1 MGSGSNGNFFFNKNE
16 VETEVMGSS
25 SLTVVLVIPNVF
37 IITNVIIWKS
47 PSTKMLNNFI
57 M

>member
-1 MGSGSNGNFFFNKNE
+1 MGSGSNGNFFFNKNK
-16 VETEVMGSS
+16 VETEVMGS

-37 IITNVIIWKS
+37 IITHVIIWKS